1 MYKIIVKKQNIVTNL
16 AHKETEELANAW
28 ISEQIA
34 NESFGKPEYTRL
46 ISSKEVIY
54 HEEIPEVFIE
64 KMEEVDGLFKL
75 NTHFVISEAIPA
87 YEEVIEAVYEI
98 VPAEYTLEIT
108 DMTAELEQ
116 NKINATALEYLAA
129 TDFYII
135 RSVDSGEPVPEEIK
149 LARAEARLKIIK

>member
-1 MYKIIVKKQNIVTNL
+1 MKKIKIIRNGQITNEAQFQN
-16 AHKETEELANAW
+16 EELLNEWLSFETANF
-28 ISEQIA
+28 
-34 NESFGKPEYTRL
+34 SFGKQEYTRL
-46 ISSKEVIY
+46 VSPKEVIH

-108 DMTAELEQ
+108 DISAELEQ
-116 NKINATALEYLAA
+116 GRKNATALEYLAA

-135 RSVDSGEPVPEEIK
+135 RSVDNGELVPEEIK